1 MMCMMQW
8 LRKVRQWNDV
18 KLLGHIVNRNLD
30 SLRDGVIEFYN
41 RWWQVGFFGVFR
53 LVETGFS

>member
-1 MMCMMQW
+1 MPVQNLNHKGDVVMCMMQW

-41 RWWQVGFFGVFR
+41 RW
-53 LVETGFS
+53 